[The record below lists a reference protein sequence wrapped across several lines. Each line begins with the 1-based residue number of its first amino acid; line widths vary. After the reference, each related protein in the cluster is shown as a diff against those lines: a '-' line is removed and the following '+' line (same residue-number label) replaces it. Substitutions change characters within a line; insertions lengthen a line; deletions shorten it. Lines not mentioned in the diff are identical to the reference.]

1 MNDWIKEI
9 DIAITVCGKDGI
21 ILSMNDKALSTFKDD
36 GGEKLIGTNVLDC
49 HPEPSRTQL
58 SGMLKNG
65 TKNVYTIEK
74 AGKKKLILQS
84 PYNIEGEY
92 SGFVEFS
99 FEIPR
104 EMKHFVRDKS

>member
-9 DIAITVCGKDGI
+9 DIAITVCDKEGI
-21 ILSMNDKALSTFKDD
+21 ILSMNDKALSTFKND
-36 GGEKLIGTNVLDC
+36 GGEKLLGTNVLDC

-74 AGKKKLILQS
+74 EGKKKLILQS
-84 PYNIEGEY
+84 PYSVGNEY
-92 SGFVEFS
+92 AGFVEFS
-99 FEIPR
+99 FEIPA
-104 EMKHFVRDKS
+104 EMKHFVRG